1 MFFAVKFEF
10 AEKMAEI
17 QQWGGGGDGCVSPN
31 KVDYC
36 TCSTRNI

>member
-17 QQWGGGGDGCVSPN
+17 QQWGGGGGGGLCFT
-31 KVDYC
+31 K
-36 TCSTRNI
+36 